1 MADNLLSLL
10 FMFIAV
16 WLLGCE
22 KDIPLQKGNCFEIPP
37 SDYALGYERTGP
49 NLTYGEPAFNP
60 NNMNEIVCMKGTS
73 SLIRYNLKTLERKQ
87 IFDQGIFSKPDWG
100 GDNRIYF
107 TARDFQIWRVQ
118 SNGENLMPLTD
129 SAQNF
134 APDLSPDDKQIAI
147 TSERK
152 KPGNRLYLF
161 CIESGEYK
169 NLTFQ
174 RTSGI
179 DQPVWSPNGQ
189 WIAAFSNV
197 LIDEEWQAS
206 LIAISPEQDTF
217 QTITKIKRESSYDIA
232 WLNSQK
238 IIWSSKSGIY
248 KTDWQGNQIRI
259 KKSCDSKRYGP
270 VSTSPNGKRI
280 LSERHDKKLTGE
292 NTLYSASKIVLMNA
306 DGSNERVILPEKE

>member
-1 MADNLLSLL
+1 M
-10 FMFIAV
+10 

-49 NLTYGEPAFNP
+49 TLTYGEPAFNP
-60 NNMNEIVCMKGTS
+60 NNMNEIVCVKGTS

-87 IFDQGIFSKPDWG
+87 VFDQGIFSKPDWG
-100 GDNRIYF
+100 SDNRIYF

-134 APDLSPDDKQIAI
+134 APDLSPDGKHLVISSDREYASK
-147 TSERK
+147 
-152 KPGNRLYLF
+152 RLYLF
-161 CIESGEYK
+161 NIESKDYQQISFEEIVGM
-169 NLTFQ
+169 
-174 RTSGI
+174 S
-179 DQPVWSPNGQ
+179 QPVWSPDGQ
-189 WIAAFSNV
+189 WFACFANV
-197 LIDEEWQAS
+197 RAGEDWEAWV
-206 LIAISPEQDTF
+206 IAIDVKQDTF
-217 QTITKIKRESSYDIA
+217 RKVTKNTRESVYDIA

-259 KKSCDSKRYGP
+259 KKSCDSKRY
-270 VSTSPNGKRI
+270 TSISSSHSDNRI
-280 LSERHDKKLTGE
+280 LAERHDKKLTGE

-306 DGSNERVILPEKE
+306 NGSNERVILPEKE